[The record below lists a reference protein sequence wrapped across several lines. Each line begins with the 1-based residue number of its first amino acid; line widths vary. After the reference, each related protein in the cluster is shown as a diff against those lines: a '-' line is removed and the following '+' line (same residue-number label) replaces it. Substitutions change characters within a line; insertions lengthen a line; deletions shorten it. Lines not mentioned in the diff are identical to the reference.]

1 MNILTQTKDQIAAQL
16 TGERFAQALI
26 GGFHVE
32 SAWEYD
38 FGGTLTVRIGYY
50 NGIARYACFIKATL
64 GASLKFAPEEVEA
77 CLLSIAATWTTVTAA
92 AEPSAVPTIRYRCTE
107 GAVTALAWH
116 KDELLTPPRAEI
128 LAANE
133 SGVQAYRAG
142 RHLGIQF
149 HPEVTPEIVAAWNGA
164 PELVAE
170 TERRADEA
178 RDRAFAL
185 FSALL
190 G

>member
-116 KDELLTPPRAEI
+116 KDDKPYVFAYVPSLSGQPPVI
-128 LAANE
+128 P
-133 SGVQAYRAG
+133 SQASIDQKFPTVYDNTRP
-142 RHLGIQF
+142 R
-149 HPEVTPEIVAAWNGA
+149 P
-164 PELVAE
+164 
-170 TERRADEA
+170 
-178 RDRAFAL
+178 
-185 FSALL
+185 
-190 G
+190 